1 MAGIYPR
8 RFGKYVLL
16 KPMARGGMGEIY
28 LAAAGDAGFDKFCVI
43 KKIIAERS
51 DRAKAQRFLDEA
63 KVVLRLSHAN
73 LVPTFD
79 AGEIDGEFFIA
90 MDLVEGKDLREIW
103 NRCVRTRT
111 RIPLDVALHVG
122 REIARAL
129 SYVHGYGDLHL
140 VHRDVAPP
148 NILLS
153 YFGEV
158 KLTDFGLA
166 RSVLKTE
173 QTAPGVVFGRA
184 SYLAPEQARGE
195 VADARTD
202 VYSLGIVLWELLTGN
217 QYLQL
222 ANLDPATAMSL
233 VRHPQPQT
241 PSAKAPW
248 ITPALDTLL
257 LRSLAPAR
265 EARYQS
271 AEEMRQALADVMAEI
286 APRADTERV
295 AGFIRGLYE
304 AAIKEERAEREKL
317 LAEAKL
323 LPPATTPAPVVTTP
337 PPEPARATPTISL
350 EALDRSAVPTAARP
364 TAPVVPGLA
373 FPREEESLGV
383 DFAGRVIDNRYRV
396 LRKIGEGG
404 MGTVYAAEHVEIG
417 KVVAIKILH
426 PHYSTEQELVERF
439 RREAR
444 AASRIGHPN
453 IIDVM
458 DSGTTDDGCAYFI
471 MEYLEG
477 IDLADVLSHER
488 RLEPTRSCQ
497 IAIQICRA
505 LAAAHAAG
513 VIHRDLKPENIF
525 LLARDGK
532 ADFVKVLDFGVARS
546 AGRTTRL
553 TNPGIAMGTP
563 EYMAPEQAAGG
574 IVDHRG
580 DIYSVGA
587 LLYEMVT
594 GQPPQK
600 RDGEIVGPRSLRL
613 QLSEDLDRI
622 ITQALAQDPAQRYQ
636 SMAQLEYDLVKSLFG
651 RTRAVAD
658 LLGLHQAEPHVEPS
672 PHDLDAPAPAATL
685 PQEES
690 LGDSVRERLDARRL
704 GTPAWNPAVHTTPEK
719 TPPPVIVSATGVTAA
734 RPSDAAAASAPDP
747 EATPPPEVTA
757 TPPPIVSAPQPAP
770 RAAQFLPSSAP
781 RRGQFRSPS
790 QGLPPLSALPSS
802 DEMLLVPENVGQARP
817 GRAGRR
823 FFVTFAVL
831 ALAAAGGVRFYGK
844 LPLPWNTRSSV
855 AAAPAPAPA
864 PVAPPP
870 SEPAA
875 PGTPAN
881 AAAPNPAAPPPPTP
895 AQLKAERVRVALAD
909 IERLLADGLTFD
921 QMSDLATHLVAL
933 RKDGAAEQ
941 AAKAAARAQ
950 AELVKIASAE
960 LDHGEMETGVAHYKA
975 AIALDSESK
984 GREALGEALR
994 THAMASLTEH
1004 KDPALAVKWAREGV
1018 ALDNNETTH
1027 ALLADMLYAAKEYK
1041 DAVDEYRLAIAGKPD
1056 DPALK
1061 RGLDRAR
1068 KKAGSE
1074 KPARPRAKAQTAKAA
1089 KASSGGDEAAPA
1101 ETTDDAEK
1109 PMPPSAPAEPAADEQ
1124 K

>member
-1 MAGIYPR
+1 MAGVYPR

-28 LAAAGDAGFDKFCVI
+28 LAATGEAGFQKFCVI
-43 KKIIAERS
+43 KKIIPERS
-51 DRAKAQRFLDEA
+51 DRAKANRFLDEA
-63 KVVLRLSHAN
+63 KVVLRLTHAN

-79 AGEIDGEFFIA
+79 AGETDGEFFIA
-90 MDLVEGKDLREIW
+90 MDLIEGKDLREIW

-111 RIPLDVALHVG
+111 RIPLDVA

-129 SYVHGYGDLHL
+129 SYVHGYGDLKL
-140 VHRDVAPP
+140 VHRDVASP

-166 RSVLKTE
+166 RSVLKKE

-233 VRHPQPQT
+233 VRHPHPQT

-248 ITPALDTLL
+248 ITPALDKLL
-257 LRSLAPAR
+257 MRALAPAR
-265 EARYQS
+265 EDRYES
-271 AEEMRQALADVMAEI
+271 AEALRQALADVLAEV

-295 AGFIRGLYE
+295 ASFVRGLYE
-304 AAIKEERAEREKL
+304 SAIKEERQEREKL
-317 LAEAKL
+317 LAESQSLA
-323 LPPATTPAPVVTTP
+323 PAPVEAPRDTA
-337 PPEPARATPTISL
+337 PEMPAISL
-350 EALDRSAVPTAARP
+350 AALDRSKVPLTRP
-364 TAPVVPGLA
+364 AAPVVPGLA
-373 FPREEESLGV
+373 FPREEESVGV
-383 DFAGRVIDNRYRV
+383 DFTGRVIESRYRV

-417 KVVAIKILH
+417 KIVAIKILH

-458 DSGTTDDGCAYFI
+458 DFGTTEDGCAYFI
-471 MEYLEG
+471 MEHLDG

-488 RLEPTRSCQ
+488 RLDANRSCQ
-497 IAIQICRA
+497 ITIQICRA

-525 LLARDGK
+525 LVARDGQ

-546 AGRTTRL
+546 AGRSQRL

-574 IVDHRG
+574 VVDHRG

-600 RDGEIVGPRSLRL
+600 RDGEVVGPRSLRL

-622 ITQALAQDPAQRYQ
+622 VVRALAQDPAQRYQ
-636 SMAQLEYDLVKSLFG
+636 SMSQLEYDLVKTLWG

-658 LLGLHQAEPHVEPS
+658 LLGLHKPEPQVEPS
-672 PHDLDAPAPAATL
+672 PHDIDAEPSGPTL

-690 LGDSVRERLDARRL
+690 LGHALLDRLEARRG
-704 GTPAWNPAVHTTPEK
+704 GTPAWTSTPARATVI
-719 TPPPVIVSATGVTAA
+719 TPPPPLRSLTPTPTPQPTPTPI
-734 RPSDAAAASAPDP
+734 R
-747 EATPPPEVTA
+747 ATPPP
-757 TPPPIVSAPQPAP
+757 SYDDL
-770 RAAQFLPSSAP
+770 R
-781 RRGQFRSPS
+781 
-790 QGLPPLSALPSS
+790 
-802 DEMLLVPENVGQARP
+802 LVPDVPTARP
-817 GRAGRR
+817 RRAGRT
-823 FFVTFAVL
+823 FLATFAVL
-831 ALAAAGGVRFYGK
+831 AVAGVVAVRVYGK
-844 LPLPWNTRSSV
+844 LPFPWNMRTSV
-855 AAAPAPAPA
+855 AAPTLAAPANSTPPGAAMPAP
-864 PVAPPP
+864 PGAPPAPPAP
-870 SEPAA
+870 SPSPADQKVA
-875 PGTPAN
+875 RAR
-881 AAAPNPAAPPPPTP
+881 AAAADVERMIAGAPSFDQIAAFQ
-895 AQLKAERVRVALAD
+895 ARLAIVR
-909 IERLLADGLTFD
+909 ADGSPAD
-921 QMSDLATHLVAL
+921 
-933 RKDGAAEQ
+933 
-941 AAKAAARAQ
+941 AAKLAARAQ
-950 AELVKIASAE
+950 AALVKAAEAE
-960 LDHGEMETGVAHYKA
+960 LDRDEIEGGVAHYKA
-975 AIALDSESK
+975 ALALDPSDK
-984 GREALGEALR
+984 GRDALLEALR
-994 THAMASLTEH
+994 TRAMAALTER
-1004 KDPALAVKWAREGV
+1004 KDAAHAVRWARERVGV
-1018 ALDNNETTH
+1018 ADNDTTH
-1027 ALLADMLYAAKEYK
+1027 GLLADMLYAAREYESSLE
-1041 DAVDEYRLAIAGKPD
+1041 EYRTAIAANPD
-1056 DPALK
+1056 DEALK
-1061 RGLDRAR
+1061 RGFDRAR
-1068 KKAGSE
+1068 KKIGAE
-1074 KPARPRAKAQTAKAA
+1074 KSSRSRGKAQVAKAMAA
-1089 KASSGGDEAAPA
+1089 EAPA
-1101 ETTDDAEK
+1101 EADTEPDKA
-1109 PMPPSAPAEPAADEQ
+1109 PSAPAETAADEQ

>member
-1 MAGIYPR
+1 MFYDRGSLLMAGAYPR

-28 LAAAGDAGFDKFCVI
+28 LAATGDAGFEKCCVI
-43 KKIIAERS
+43 KKIIPERS
-51 DRAKAQRFLDEA
+51 DRAKANRFLDEA

-111 RIPLDVALHVG
+111 RIPLDVALHMG
-122 REIARAL
+122 REVARAL
-129 SYVHGYGDLHL
+129 AYVHSYGDLNL

-166 RSVLKTE
+166 RSVLKKE

-233 VRHPQPQT
+233 VRHPRPQT

-248 ITPALDTLL
+248 ITPALDRMLM
-257 LRSLAPAR
+257 RALAPAR
-265 EARYQS
+265 EDRFQS

-295 AGFIRGLYE
+295 AGFVRGLYE
-304 AAIKEERAEREKL
+304 AAIKEERVEREKL

-323 LPPATTPAPVVTTP
+323 LPPAPASPAATP
-337 PPEPARATPTISL
+337 PPEAARDTAEPAAPPRAISL
-350 EALDRSAVPTAARP
+350 EALDRAAVPVAARP
-364 TAPVVPGLA
+364 AAPAVPGLA
-373 FPREEESLGV
+373 FPREEESLGG
-383 DFAGRVIDNRYRV
+383 DFVGRVIDNRYRV

-417 KVVAIKILH
+417 KIVAIKILH
-426 PHYSTEQELVERF
+426 PRYSTEQELVERF

-458 DSGTTDDGCAYFI
+458 DFGTTDDGCAYFI
-471 MEYLEG
+471 MEHLDG

-488 RLEPTRSCQ
+488 RLDANRACQ
-497 IAIQICRA
+497 ITIQICRA
-505 LAAAHAAG
+505 LAAAHTAG

-525 LLARDGK
+525 LVARDGE

-546 AGRTTRL
+546 AGRSQRL

-574 IVDHRG
+574 VVDHRG

-587 LLYEMVT
+587 LLYEMIT

-600 RDGEIVGPRSLRL
+600 RDGEMMGPRSLRL
-613 QLSEDLDRI
+613 QVSEDLDRI
-622 ITQALAQDPAQRYQ
+622 VVRALAQDPAQRYQ
-636 SMAQLEYDLVKSLFG
+636 SMAQLEYDLVKTVWG

-658 LLGLHQAEPHVEPS
+658 LLGIHQQDPPVDSS
-672 PHDLDAPAPAATL
+672 PHDLDGEPSGPTL

-690 LGDSVRERLDARRL
+690 LGPALLERLEMRRQ
-704 GTPAWNPAVHTTPEK
+704 GTPAWTATPLRPPATPAPVLASESALASESESASQLTPPPQELTPQPV
-719 TPPPVIVSATGVTAA
+719 TPPPVTPAAVAA
-734 RPSDAAAASAPDP
+734 RPMAARPVASR
-747 EATPPPEVTA
+747 PPSYDDIA
-757 TPPPIVSAPQPAP
+757 
-770 RAAQFLPSSAP
+770 
-781 RRGQFRSPS
+781 
-790 QGLPPLSALPSS
+790 
-802 DEMLLVPENVGQARP
+802 LVP
-817 GRAGRR
+817 
-823 FFVTFAVL
+823 
-831 ALAAAGGVRFYGK
+831 
-844 LPLPWNTRSSV
+844 
-855 AAAPAPAPA
+855 
-864 PVAPPP
+864 
-870 SEPAA
+870 
-875 PGTPAN
+875 
-881 AAAPNPAAPPPPTP
+881 
-895 AQLKAERVRVALAD
+895 
-909 IERLLADGLTFD
+909 
-921 QMSDLATHLVAL
+921 
-933 RKDGAAEQ
+933 
-941 AAKAAARAQ
+941 ARAL
-950 AELVKIASAE
+950 E
-960 LDHGEMETGVAHYKA
+960 
-975 AIALDSESK
+975 
-984 GREALGEALR
+984 
-994 THAMASLTEH
+994 
-1004 KDPALAVKWAREGV
+1004 
-1018 ALDNNETTH
+1018 
-1027 ALLADMLYAAKEYK
+1027 
-1041 DAVDEYRLAIAGKPD
+1041 
-1056 DPALK
+1056 
-1061 RGLDRAR
+1061 
-1068 KKAGSE
+1068 
-1074 KPARPRAKAQTAKAA
+1074 RP
-1089 KASSGGDEAAPA
+1089 
-1101 ETTDDAEK
+1101 
-1109 PMPPSAPAEPAADEQ
+1109 
-1124 K
+1124 

>member
-1 MAGIYPR
+1 MAGVYPR

-28 LAAAGDAGFDKFCVI
+28 LAAMGDAGFQKFCVI

-51 DRAKAQRFLDEA
+51 DRAKANRFLDEA
-63 KVVLRLSHAN
+63 KVVLRLTHAN

-79 AGEIDGEFFIA
+79 AGEIDGEFYIA
-90 MDLVEGKDLREIW
+90 MDLIEGKDLREIW

-122 REIARAL
+122 REVARAL
-129 SYVHGYGDLHL
+129 SYVHGYGDLNL

-166 RSVLKTE
+166 RSVLKKE

-222 ANLDPATAMSL
+222 ANLDPTTAMSL
-233 VRHPQPQT
+233 VRHPRPQT

-248 ITPALDTLL
+248 ITPALDKLL
-257 LRSLAPAR
+257 MRALAPAR
-265 EARYQS
+265 EDRYQS
-271 AEEMRQALADVMAEI
+271 AEELRQALADVMAEV

-295 AGFIRGLYE
+295 ASFVKGLYE
-304 AAIKEERAEREKL
+304 DAIREERMEREKL
-317 LAEAKL
+317 VVASRALPA
-323 LPPATTPAPVVTTP
+323 LPPAEAPRDVVELEMPPVSPAPGP
-337 PPEPARATPTISL
+337 GISL
-350 EALDRSAVPTAARP
+350 AALDRAKVPVAARP
-364 TAPVVPGLA
+364 AGPVVPGLA

-383 DFAGRVIDNRYRV
+383 DFIGRVIDSRYRV

-404 MGTVYAAEHVEIG
+404 MGTVFAAEHVEIG
-417 KVVAIKILH
+417 KIVAIKILH

-458 DSGTTDDGCAYFI
+458 DFGTTDDGCAYFI
-471 MEYLEG
+471 MEHLDG

-488 RLEPTRSCQ
+488 RLDANRSCE
-497 IAIQICRA
+497 ITIQICRA

-525 LLARDGK
+525 LVARDGQ

-546 AGRTTRL
+546 AGRTNRL

-574 IVDHRG
+574 VTDHRS

-600 RDGEIVGPRSLRL
+600 RDGEPIGPRALRL

-622 ITQALAQDPAQRYQ
+622 VVRALAHDPAQRYQ
-636 SMAQLEYDLVKSLFG
+636 SMAQLEYDLVKTLWG

-658 LLGLHQAEPHVEPS
+658 LLGLHQKEPQVEPS
-672 PHDLDAPAPAATL
+672 PHDIDEPPNMPTL

-690 LGDSVRERLDARRL
+690 LGHALLERLDARRQ
-704 GTPAWNPAVHTTPEK
+704 GTPAWNPATPVLTPV
-719 TPPPVIVSATGVTAA
+719 TPPPLLSEQT
-734 RPSDAAAASAPDP
+734 
-747 EATPPPEVTA
+747 TPPPETTPRPQPPQAGQPRPVTA
-757 TPPPIVSAPQPAP
+757 PLRTLRTRSASPLLRTPLRTATTPEAPGHDEILPMSDGPA
-770 RAAQFLPSSAP
+770 
-781 RRGQFRSPS
+781 
-790 QGLPPLSALPSS
+790 
-802 DEMLLVPENVGQARP
+802 ARP
-817 GRAGRR
+817 GRGGRR
-823 FFVTFAVL
+823 FLVTFAVL
-831 ALAAAGGVRFYGK
+831 ALAAGVGVRVWGK
-844 LPLPWNTRSSV
+844 LPLPWNMRTSV
-855 AAAPAPAPA
+855 AAPTPTPSA
-864 PVAPPP
+864 PVAVQPGGAQSGSAP
-870 SEPAA
+870 SPA
-875 PGTPAN
+875 GPAG
-881 AAAPNPAAPPPPTP
+881 PPTA
-895 AQLKAERVRVALAD
+895 AQQTAERVRAANAAIDKMFTAGLDADDLSDLKSRLAALRAD
-909 IERLLADGLTFD
+909 GAPADAERLAVKAQKLII
-921 QMSDLATHLVAL
+921 
-933 RKDGAAEQ
+933 AE
-941 AAKAAARAQ
+941 AEANFAR
-950 AELVKIASAE
+950 
-960 LDHGEMETGVAHYKA
+960 GEIQTGVARYKA
-975 AIALDSESK
+975 AITLHDEAK
-984 GREALGEALR
+984 GREALAEALR
-994 THAMASLTEH
+994 ARAMTALTEG
-1004 KDPALAVKWAREGV
+1004 KDALLAVRWARERV
-1018 ALDNNETTH
+1018 ALNNDETTH
-1027 ALLADMLYAAKEYK
+1027 ALLADMLYAAHEYK
-1041 DAVDEYRLAIAGKPD
+1041 DSVDEYRIALAGHPD
-1056 DPALK
+1056 DDSLK
-1061 RGLDRAR
+1061 RGLERAR
-1068 KKAGSE
+1068 KKLGAE
-1074 KPARPRAKAQTAKAA
+1074 KVAARPRAKARVAEKVAGA
-1089 KASSGGDEAAPA
+1089 EEPA
-1101 ETTDDAEK
+1101 EGDAPEPAK
-1109 PMPPSAPAEPAADEQ
+1109 SPPPSATTETTADEQ